1 METQLLS
8 EDTAQDGDSV
18 KLVPVAESIRYR
30 KRAQSA
36 EKKIEELTEQ
46 LEQAKQQST
55 EIAGQLENIK
65 AEQELTQKL
74 IAAGSID
81 IESALLVARERIK
94 NQEQTD
100 VDEVVEQ
107 LKKDKQFLF
116 RGSEDIVKAEKTAG
130 AKERSGNVYT
140 ILARAAQKAATSGSR
155 KDLQEYLKLRR
166 NYL

>member
-1 METQLLS
+1 M
-8 EDTAQDGDSV
+8 
-18 KLVPVAESIRYR
+18 
-30 KRAQSA
+30 
-36 EKKIEELTEQ
+36 
-46 LEQAKQQST
+46 
-55 EIAGQLENIK
+55 ENIK